1 MSITSAIRRMFGRP
15 VHQGDDLA
23 ELMARYTQLRA
34 TYDAARTTD
43 EFKNYWANADTYD
56 ADSANSREVR
66 QTLVSRSRY
75 EIGNNGYADGIA
87 QTYAT
92 DLVGLGPNLRMQTG
106 SPAFNRMIEMEWG
119 LWTKA
124 VQFRRKFWTMAHA
137 KFSDG
142 ESLGLMRRNPRV
154 KHPIKL
160 DVVLIETEQCQ
171 TPFVPYGVAGYIDGI
186 KFDEFGNPVYYDI
199 LRGHPGA
206 VNQLTTTLATEQVAA
221 DRVLHWFKMRRPG
234 QHRGV
239 PESASTLNTGAAA
252 RRWREA
258 TLAAAETAAD
268 FSVFLKTGFQP
279 DQIAR
284 VSPMSSLDIRKRMMT
299 SLPDGWDVM
308 QMKAEHPN
316 ATYESFHDQ
325 LINEQARPANM
336 PKNKAKCDSSQYNYA
351 SGRLDHQ
358 TYYAA
363 LDVERRD
370 ADDLVLDPLFGLWFD
385 LAIVNYGWLG
395 GDPESVS
402 AAAKSHL
409 WDWPKHRVADVQ
421 AEADAIQ
428 TRLQSGQVGLH
439 QVFSDAGLDIE
450 DEIPAMAATF
460 GIDEDEMR
468 QRLLDVILPPVQTG
482 TPAAGQPLDVSEPP
496 DEEQV
501 AAIVQKIL
509 LARGINGHGKKA

>member
-1 MSITSAIRRMFGRP
+1 MSFLSGIRRLFFRDDRRS
-15 VHQGDDLA
+15 DDLSD
-23 ELMARYTQLRA
+23 LMARYSTLRA

-66 QTLVSRSRY
+66 STLVSRARY

-106 SPAFNRMIEMEWG
+106 SPAFNRMIEFEWA

-124 VQFRRKFWTMAHA
+124 IRFRRKFWTMAHA

-142 ESLGLMRRNPRV
+142 EAIGIMRRNPRV
-154 KHPIKL
+154 RHPIKL

-171 TPFVPYGVAGYIDGI
+171 TPFLPYGVDGYIDGI
-186 KFDEFGNPVYYDI
+186 RFDEFGNPLYYDI
-199 LRGHPGA
+199 LRGHPGS
-206 VNQLTTTLATEQVAA
+206 VGSLTTTLEPEQVAA

-284 VSPMSSLDIRKRMMT
+284 VAPMSSLDIKKRMMT
-299 SLPDGWDVM
+299 SLPDGWGVE
-308 QMKAEHPN
+308 QLKAEHPS

-370 ADDLVLDPLFGLWFD
+370 ADDLVLDPLFTLWFD
-385 LAIVNYGWLG
+385 LAIANYGWLG
-395 GDPESVS
+395 GDPARVSV
-402 AAAKSHL
+402 AAKSHL

-421 AEADAIQ
+421 AEADAIE

-439 QVFSDAGLDIE
+439 QVFSDAGLDLE
-450 DEIPAMAATF
+450 DEIPAMAATY
-460 GIDEDEMR
+460 GITEDEMR
-468 QRLLDVILPPVQTG
+468 RRLLDVILPPIQKAK
-482 TPAAGQPLDVSEPP
+482 PATAPP
-496 DEEQV
+496 ADDADEAE
-501 AAIVQKIL
+501 AAALVRKIL
-509 LARGINGHGKKA
+509 QARGANGNAKS